1 MLYAANDPLLRGW
14 YAYFLEDIDERIE
27 NAKIGLK
34 RFPESSLLNN
44 MMGYLMMEKG
54 DFESAK
60 NHINIY
66 MTAHPDEPNAYDSMG
81 DILLASG
88 DTLQAKEMF
97 SKAYEMSRNLTTGP
111 EDFFKRSKEK
121 AEM

>member
-14 YAYFLEDIDERIE
+14 YAYYLEDMDEKIE
-27 NAKIGLK
+27 NVKIGLK
-34 RFPESSLLNN
+34 RFPENSLLNN
-44 MMGYLMMEKG
+44 MMGYFMMEKG
-54 DFESAK
+54 DLEAAK

-66 MTAHPDEPNAYDSMG
+66 MTAHPEEPNAYDSMG

-97 SKAYEMSRNLTTGP
+97 SKAYEMSRNLSTGP

>member
-1 MLYAANDPLLRGW
+1 ML
-14 YAYFLEDIDERIE
+14 YFLEDIDERIE

-54 DFESAK
+54 DLESAR

-66 MTAHPDEPNAYDSMG
+66 MTAHPDEPNAYDQWVIFYLLQE
-81 DILLASG
+81 ILFR
-88 DTLQAKEMF
+88 QKKCF
-97 SKAYEMSRNLTTGP
+97 
-111 EDFFKRSKEK
+111 
-121 AEM
+121 